1 MLRLLNA
8 TGRALI
14 IFFMVTGRLWA
25 WEPSTRW
32 DTSQVNVDPTGEI
45 KIFSDLLIP
54 EGEVRSGSLRLVGG
68 NLTVAGKVTGRITV
82 LGGEVRLLPTAEVE
96 GSIFAL
102 GGRIVR
108 HPDAIVTG
116 QVVEVNRGKVSL
128 SRKQAKEIFGE
139 ETSLDWSRDQV
150 DWDDDDWK
158 DQDDWRHYRH
168 HGHRR
173 HGWQGWEFRG
183 GYSRVHPDLG
193 VPEDVVLR
201 YNRSEGVALYV
212 PFDPGTEGIPGL
224 TVRGFLGYAFGPSR
238 WYGRLAIGE
247 YLFNKRLA
255 LVVEGHREPQND
267 DIWRVTPTE
276 NFLGALLIHED
287 WYDWYQTEGVSGSVI
302 MNGPWLSKLRIQY
315 LSETHN
321 GLANTAK
328 WSLFGGDKQFREA
341 WSITEG
347 KDVNLSVGLALGRP
361 VGLFHRKLAISTD
374 LGYTQSVEGSSF
386 DYTRQDVAFE
396 TFLPLHYLIGIRVS
410 GRAGS
415 VLSDRVDGFGPQHST
430 PLGGIGSVGGYRY
443 KSFDPGNHYGLLR
456 VAITMLS
463 GDRDNVYR
471 LSWHYGNNWSS
482 SNSMLSGDFINEIQD
497 GGRHSA
503 GIGIGDEDGD
513 FLLEIYKP
521 LTGVQ
526 GTSSDWTLYLRLL
539 DF

>member
-1 MLRLLNA
+1 MRILLNA
-8 TGRALI
+8 TGRTFI
-14 IFFMVTGRLWA
+14 IFFMIAGHLWA
-25 WEPSTRW
+25 WEPSVQS
-32 DTSQVNVDPTGEI
+32 DSSQVNVEPSGEI

-54 EGEVRSGSLRLVGG
+54 EGEIRSGSLRLVGG

-102 GGRIVR
+102 GGKIIRD
-108 HPDAIVTG
+108 PDAKVTG

-128 SRKQAKEIFGE
+128 SRKEANEIFGND
-139 ETSLDWSRDQV
+139 TRLDWSQDDV
-150 DWDDDDWK
+150 DWDNDDWKQDDDWSP
-158 DQDDWRHYRH
+158 YRH

-193 VPEDVVLR
+193 VPEGVVFR

-212 PFDPGTEGIPGL
+212 PFHPDTEGIPGL
-224 TVRGFLGYAFGPSR
+224 TVRGFLGHAFGPSQ

-267 DIWRVTPTE
+267 DIWRVTPLE

-302 MNGPWLSKLRIQY
+302 VNGPWHSKLRVQY
-315 LSETHN
+315 LSETQDS
-321 GLANTAK
+321 LANTAR

-341 WSITEG
+341 WSITQG

-361 VGLFHRKLAISTD
+361 VGLFHRKLAFSTD
-374 LGYTQSVEGSSF
+374 LAYTESMDQSDF

-396 TFLPLHYLIGIRVS
+396 TFLPLHHLMGIRVS

-415 VLSDRVDGFGPQHST
+415 VVSDTESFGPQHLT
-430 PLGGIGSVGGYRY
+430 PLGGIGSLGGYRY
-443 KSFDPGNHYGLLR
+443 KSFDPGNHYGLLE

-463 GDRDNVYR
+463 GDRDNIFR
-471 LSWHYGNNWSS
+471 LSWQYGNNWES
-482 SNSMLSGDFINEIQD
+482 SNNLLSADFIDEFQS

-513 FLLEIYKP
+513 FLLEFYKP
-521 LTGVQ
+521 LTTER
-526 GTSSDWTLYLRLL
+526 GTSGDWTVYLRLL